1 MSERIIFGVSV
12 GNGRVPV
19 KGRPVTDE
27 FELVS
32 ALYALLRQASE
43 SGDLAEGGLKG
54 AVIGE
59 PRLQQGMTYQ
69 SENLPITIGR
79 RHFRITVKAERG

>member
-1 MSERIIFGVSV
+1 MSDRIIFGVSI

-32 ALYALLRQASE
+32 ALYALLKQASE
-43 SGDLAEGGLKG
+43 SDDLAEGGLKG

-59 PRLQQGMTYQ
+59 PRLQQGMNYQ
-69 SENLPITIGR
+69 SENLPISVGG
-79 RHFRITVKAERG
+79 RHFRITVMAERG

>member
-1 MSERIIFGVSV
+1 MSDRIIFGVRV

-19 KGRPVTDE
+19 KGRPATDE

-32 ALYALLRQASE
+32 ALYALLKQASE
-43 SGDLAEGGLKG
+43 NADLADGGLKG
-54 AVIGE
+54 AIVGE
-59 PRLQQGMTYQ
+59 PRLQQGMNYQ
-69 SENLPITIGR
+69 SENLPVTIGG

>member
-1 MSERIIFGVSV
+1 MSDRINFGVSV

-32 ALYALLRQASE
+32 ALYALLKQASE
-43 SGDLAEGGLKG
+43 NGDLAEGGLKG
-54 AVIGE
+54 AIIGE
-59 PRLQQGMTYQ
+59 PRLQQGMNYQ
-69 SENLPITIGR
+69 SENLPITIGE